1 MKITMLGAGSF
12 GTGMSKHLA
21 DLGNDIL
28 MWTIDKRALTPSTAQ
43 GETPFAFR
51 TRYCLTI

>member
-12 GTGMSKHLA
+12 GTAMSKHLA

-28 MWTIDKRALTPSTAQ
+28 MWTIDKEQADLSTAL
-43 GETPFAFR
+43 GETPSAFR
-51 TRYCLTI
+51 IRYCLTI